1 MFLILRILLAIILA
15 LLVQYADGNQRTVHV
30 SDRSDDSSAC
40 CGPQYV
46 NCSCNS
52 LADALGYLGSNV
64 LINITT
70 DVNFSSLI
78 KKSDLENVS
87 IVGHSN
93 PTVNCKNTAGIH
105 LKFCYNC
112 IIQGITW
119 HGCGTKAKP
128 GIKLSSSSNI
138 TIQNCSFQH
147 SKGQAIVLSGAPGD
161 VNIHHCNFVHNHYGD
176 HGAAI
181 HHLSSHV
188 ANKHS
193 NLVVSYCNFV
203 DNKHVR
209 SLVYV
214 ENSISKHNNNI
225 TFQYSKFHHNQG
237 DFSIYGK
244 NCNIYIN
251 GKSSFL
257 NNTAYVLCIKDH
269 SNLIFSQNSEVN
281 FIQNTG
287 NSIFLTNYSSIIFD
301 KNSVAL
307 FYNNLG
313 TRGIIYSY
321 SNSSIIFTATCE
333 VTFKSNSARH
343 DDHYSGS
350 GGVIYSSTSYICFEG
365 NASIVFSNNSV
376 HYHGGGIYSHSSY
389 ISFKGN
395 SSTVFNNN
403 VAKWYGGGVYSE
415 FSHISFEEIASVV
428 FTYNTAIKGGAMY
441 SSQDFVTFKG
451 ISYAMLSSNNAYAH
465 GGAVY
470 IYYEY
475 YEFYANNFIFEE
487 NTSVMFSNNTSI
499 IRDGGALYLYNSA
512 ISFKG
517 NSSTV
522 FSNNIASDGGA
533 VYYRSY
539 IDGRHISF
547 EGNASTVFSN
557 NVAKADGGAIYYRG
571 NANGYNIISFEGN
584 SCTTFSNNIAIGNYD
599 SRNVYGATS
608 GYGGAIYSKKSNQP
622 NRYICFERNA
632 STVFINNTAGRKG
645 GALFLNKI
653 SICFKGNSSTMFSS
667 NNANDSGGAIAALRV
682 IITFEKF
689 SNTALIHNAA
699 KLNGGAIYSEH
710 SFVSFKANS
719 TTDFS
724 NNTATNKGGAVN
736 FKSGNISF
744 EGRSVTSFSNNIAD
758 YGGALSGGAKFAAD
772 NSSINFCD
780 NSVVN
785 FTNNK
790 ATFGA
795 IVFSEKHSRIILIE
809 NSTVI
814 YNNMIP
820 RWCNNICLLYP
831 SDDDVVMIESNGKV
845 WCSDN
850 NGFICLTKHCHCKK
864 LEDFFPP
871 DVLKHN
877 SLVNITDNVTLSST
891 ILLGKLQNFSI
902 IGHNITVFCFN
913 GSLLSVYYGCR
924 NIRVEG
930 ITWIGCGSYD
940 ISNNID
946 YSALHLYCDGI
957 LIQNCNFQYSIVSAL
972 TFYVKRENVNI
983 SYCNFMNNNNY
994 VHHGSAIRCSSYN
1007 KIDYFD
1013 SYHDHWVLKNIQ
1025 STFMLHI
1032 SNCDFSHN
1040 GYAKSILSFDYH
1052 YKNYNSITHIYLS
1065 NSNFQ
1070 NNQGISV
1077 YLPHDNF
1084 NIHIVGEVLFE
1095 NNVAESGAGLYI
1107 NEKNSYVIFHRNSIV
1122 KFINN
1127 SVDHN
1132 GAAIFLNSHSS
1143 VTFEQN
1149 SNVTFNDNKATS
1161 GTIYSK
1167 ANSNVTF
1174 KATCL
1179 VKFNGNSAT
1188 QYGSAIHSFDNS
1200 QVVFKGKSSVT
1211 FSNNVVSSNVKDLW
1225 LGGTVFSENNG
1236 YVSFEENSFTLFS
1249 NNSADFGA
1257 AIFSLYNSSVTFKD
1271 QSKVMFNSN
1280 IAQRCGVMTS
1290 VVFSTIS
1297 YNDHT
1302 IVTYNT
1308 NVASYTFTSNLEI
1321 SAGIMCT
1328 FQRTN
1333 IIITG
1338 HSFIA
1343 FANNEAA
1350 GSGAMVLSESDI
1362 TTEAYS
1368 TIMFK
1373 NNIAQYTSGGTFMC
1387 TKNSSVTIKGNSNVT
1402 FDSNKASQSGGA
1414 IHNMCQ
1420 ITFKDN
1426 SISTFINNTAKNN
1439 GGAIVCSQPSQVSFE
1454 GNTTVT
1460 FDGNIADD
1468 GGALYSANSTVIF
1481 KDAPT
1486 VLFYNN
1492 TARRSGGVG
1501 YFSLNSKMIIRGT
1514 TTVRFDN
1521 NTGEKNAGVLYCI
1534 RSNIIFKGNSTI
1546 TLTHNRALDG
1556 GAFLAD
1562 DHSNISLAEN
1572 SVLLFVSNKAALS
1585 GGAGYFNS
1593 HCNFIIEGNVMV
1605 TFDNNR
1611 AYYGGAVCVNNNTGL
1626 TLQGYSTVF
1635 FCNNSATEGGGAVN
1649 VLNNSSMSLKDNT
1662 TAKFTKNSAQY
1673 GGAISLDTTAI
1684 MANNSYIQSAKFT
1697 NNIAKFSGN
1706 LVYQDVAELCNSSDC
1721 LTNRIIGMSKEFIAT
1736 PPNELKFYDPAI
1748 CIDHDN
1754 DTQCNNYY
1762 VKNIMLGREIV
1773 IPVCLLDYY
1782 NHSVES
1788 AHFSVQSKT
1797 YSNYFASGPKNTL
1810 ISCQTFEGI
1819 SVMGNQSL
1827 SRSENF
1833 SIIISLNTVLYS
1845 DWKQI
1850 VVNLT
1855 IELSPCYLGFWQY
1868 SKLEKCTCYNAND
1881 IVFCSDSSSTIKRGY
1896 WFGSIAGKPTV
1907 TFCPIDY
1914 CNFTCCETS
1923 NGYHHLSPVRE
1934 NQCKSQR
1941 SGAACG
1947 SCTYGYTLSFDS
1959 SKCVNVE
1966 SCTAGQTVLVI
1977 LLIAIYWI
1985 VIIMLVFGMMYYK
1998 VKIGYLYSISYYY
2011 SILDIILNPNLQ
2023 ATRGL
2028 YLTVNIMS
2036 SFSKITPQFLGELC
2050 LLTGMSGI
2058 DQQFI
2063 HYIHPSAVI
2072 LILVMIS
2079 LLARKS
2085 PRISTIISRG
2095 IIHVICLLLLLSYTS
2110 VASTSLLLMRSLTF
2124 YEINKVYTY
2133 LSPDIEYFHGRHL
2146 PYSIVALLCAVTI
2159 VIGLPLLLTF
2169 EPILNHKLNFTRIK
2183 PLLDQFQGCYKDKYR
2198 CFAGYYMICRL
2209 VIIAIVIINSSN
2221 DFVVSY
2227 MLIIVCGLTDL
2238 IHVTVKPYSNDILNK
2253 FDGTILH
2260 LIIFIA
2266 ALPLFDD
2273 FDSPLAITIAFVLVI
2288 LPLVNFIAITL
2299 FMHRDYFKKI
2309 VTHYTSKNESPSNSD
2324 VNNNEIP
2331 MREFDHAIDNNMRI
2345 NAAIC
2350 DM

>member
-30 SDRSDDSSAC
+30 SDRSDDSSTC

-70 DVNFSSLI
+70 DVKFSSLI
-78 KKSDLENVS
+78 KKLDLENVS
-87 IVGHSN
+87 IVGYSN
-93 PTVNCKNTAGIH
+93 PTVECKNTAGIH

-119 HGCGTKAKP
+119 HGCGTKTKP

-138 TIQNCSFQH
+138 TIKNCSFQH
-147 SKGQAIVLSGAPGD
+147 SKGQAIVLSGVSGD
-161 VNIHHCNFVHNHYGD
+161 VSIHHCNFVHNNRYRE

-193 NLVVSYCNFV
+193 NLVVSYCNFA

-209 SLVYV
+209 SLVYI
-214 ENSISKHNNNI
+214 ENRISKHNNNI
-225 TFQYSKFHHNQG
+225 TIYYSKFHHNQG
-237 DFSIYGK
+237 DFSIYGI
-244 NCNIYIN
+244 NCNIYIS

-257 NNTAYVLCIKDH
+257 NNTADVLSINVH
-269 SNLIFSQNSEVN
+269 STLIFSQNSEVN

-287 NSIFLTNYSSIIFD
+287 NSVFLTNYSSIIFD

-313 TRGIIYSY
+313 TRARGIIYSE

-333 VTFKSNSARH
+333 VTFKSYSAR
-343 DDHYSGS
+343 DDVFRGY

-376 HYHGGGIYSHSSY
+376 DYRCGGIYSCSGY

-403 VAKWYGGGVYSE
+403 NARYGGAIYSDDSNNIFIKGNSCVVFSNNNAAYGGGVYSK
-415 FSHISFEEIASVV
+415 FSHISFEGNASIV
-428 FTYNTAIKGGAMY
+428 FTYNTAGGHGGAIY
-441 SSQDFVTFKG
+441 STQSFVTFKG
-451 ISYAMLSSNNAYAH
+451 ISYTVLSSNNAYDY

-470 IYYEY
+470 INYNSN
-475 YEFYANNFIFEE
+475 AIFEE
-487 NTSVMFSNNTSI
+487 NTSVVFSNNTSTTKH
-499 IRDGGALYLYNSA
+499 GGALYLLNSV

-522 FSNNIASDGGA
+522 FSDNIGSCGGA
-533 VYYRSY
+533 IDFRSN

-547 EGNASTVFSN
+547 EGNASAVFSN
-557 NVAKADGGAIYYRG
+557 NVARDNGGAIYYRG
-571 NANGYNIISFEGN
+571 SANGYISFEGN
-584 SCTTFSNNIAIGNYD
+584 SCTMFSNNTAIGTYD
-599 SRNVYGATS
+599 QRDLDGPVYGN
-608 GYGGAIYSKKSNQP
+608 GGAIYYKYYIRS
-622 NRYICFERNA
+622 NRYICFEGNA
-632 STVFINNTAGRKG
+632 SAVFINNTADQNG
-645 GALFLNKI
+645 GALYLNNI
-653 SICFKGNSSTMFSS
+653 NICFKGNSSTMFSS

-682 IITFEKF
+682 IMTFEKF
-689 SNTALIHNAA
+689 SNTTFIHNTA
-699 KLNGGAIYSEH
+699 KLNGRAIYSEH

-744 EGRSVTSFSNNIAD
+744 EGLSVTSFSNNIAD
-758 YGGALSGGAKFAAD
+758 YGGALSTAD
-772 NSSINFCD
+772 HTSINFCD
-780 NSVVN
+780 SSVVN

-795 IVFSEKHSRIILIE
+795 IVFSEKHSRIILTE

-814 YNNMIP
+814 YNDMIP
-820 RWCNNICLLYP
+820 RWCNNICLPYP
-831 SDDDVVMIESNGKV
+831 SDDDVVMIEGNGKV
-845 WCSDN
+845 WCSYR

-864 LEDFFPP
+864 LEDFFPL

-891 ILLGKLQNFSI
+891 ILLSNLHNFSI
-902 IGHNITVFCFN
+902 IGHNITVFCVN
-913 GSLLSVYYGCR
+913 GGRLSVYYGCR

-930 ITWIGCGSYD
+930 ISWIGCGSYD

-946 YSALHLYCDGI
+946 NSALLLICDGI
-957 LIQNCNFQYSIVSAL
+957 LIQNCNFQYSVGSAL
-972 TFYVKRENVNI
+972 AIYHSRENVNI

-994 VHHGSAIRCSSYN
+994 VHHGSAIQCSFDN
-1007 KIDYFD
+1007 EIDFD
-1013 SYHDHWVLKNIQ
+1013 SYLFHGLLKNTQ
-1025 STFMLHI
+1025 STFTLHI

-1065 NSNFQ
+1065 NSSFQ
-1070 NNQGISV
+1070 NNQGIPV

-1084 NIHIVGEVLFE
+1084 ILHINGEVLFE

-1107 NEKNSYVIFHRNSIV
+1107 NEENSYVIFHRNSIV

-1132 GAAIFLNSHSS
+1132 GATIFLNSHSS

-1149 SNVTFNDNKATS
+1149 SHVTFNDNKATN

-1167 ANSNVTF
+1167 ASSNVTF

-1179 VKFNGNSAT
+1179 VKFNGNSAS

-1211 FSNNVVSSNVKDLW
+1211 FSNNFVSSNVIDLW

-1236 YVSFEENSFTLFS
+1236 YVSFQENSFTLFS

-1280 IAQRCGVMTS
+1280 IAQHCGVITCA
-1290 VVFSTIS
+1290 VFSTVS

-1302 IVTYNT
+1302 IVT
-1308 NVASYTFTSNLEI
+1308 
-1321 SAGIMCT
+1321 
-1328 FQRTN
+1328 
-1333 IIITG
+1333 
-1338 HSFIA
+1338 
-1343 FANNEAA
+1343 
-1350 GSGAMVLSESDI
+1350 
-1362 TTEAYS
+1362 
-1368 TIMFK
+1368 
-1373 NNIAQYTSGGTFMC
+1373 
-1387 TKNSSVTIKGNSNVT
+1387 
-1402 FDSNKASQSGGA
+1402 
-1414 IHNMCQ
+1414 
-1420 ITFKDN
+1420 
-1426 SISTFINNTAKNN
+1426 FINNTATNN
-1439 GGAIVCSQPSQVSFE
+1439 GGAIVCSQPSQISFK
-1454 GNTTVT
+1454 GNSTVT
-1460 FDGNIADD
+1460 FDVNIADN
-1468 GGALYSANSTVIF
+1468 GGALYSANSTVIV
-1481 KDAPT
+1481 KDAST

-1501 YFSLNSKMIIRGT
+1501 YFSLDSKMIIRGT

-1521 NTGEKNAGVLYCI
+1521 NIGEKNAGVLYCI

-1556 GAFLAD
+1556 GAAFLAD
-1562 DHSNISLAEN
+1562 DHSNISLTEN
-1572 SVLLFVSNKAALS
+1572 SILLFVSNKAALS

-1593 HCNFIIEGNVMV
+1593 HCNFIMEGNVMV

-1626 TLQGYSTVF
+1626 TLQGNSTIF
-1635 FCNNSATEGGGAVN
+1635 FCNNSAIEGGGAVN

-1662 TAKFTKNSAQY
+1662 TAEFTKNSAQY
-1673 GGAISLDTTAI
+1673 GGVISLDTTAVI
-1684 MANNSYIQSAKFT
+1684 VNSSYIQSVKFT

-1721 LTNRIIGMSKEFIAT
+1721 LTNRMIGMSKEFIAT
-1736 PPNELKFYDPAI
+1736 PPNELRFYDLAI

-1788 AHFSVQSKT
+1788 THFSVQSKT
-1797 YSNYFASGPKNTL
+1797 HSIYFNSGPKDTL

-1819 SVMGNQSL
+1819 SIIGNQSL

-1833 SIIISLNTVLYS
+1833 SIIISLNTALYS

-1850 VVNLT
+1850 VINLT

-1923 NGYHHLSPVRE
+1923 NGYYHLSPVRD

-1966 SCTAGQTVLVI
+1966 SCTAGQSVLVI

-1985 VIIMLVFGMMYYK
+1985 VIIMSVFGMMYYK

-2011 SILDIILNPNLQ
+2011 SIVDIILYPNLQ

-2028 YLTVNIMS
+2028 YLTVSIMS
-2036 SFSKITPQFLGELC
+2036 TVYLKLRHSF
-2050 LLTGMSGI
+2050 
-2058 DQQFI
+2058 
-2063 HYIHPSAVI
+2063 
-2072 LILVMIS
+2072 
-2079 LLARKS
+2079 
-2085 PRISTIISRG
+2085 
-2095 IIHVICLLLLLSYTS
+2095 
-2110 VASTSLLLMRSLTF
+2110 
-2124 YEINKVYTY
+2124 
-2133 LSPDIEYFHGRHL
+2133 
-2146 PYSIVALLCAVTI
+2146 
-2159 VIGLPLLLTF
+2159 
-2169 EPILNHKLNFTRIK
+2169 
-2183 PLLDQFQGCYKDKYR
+2183 
-2198 CFAGYYMICRL
+2198 
-2209 VIIAIVIINSSN
+2209 
-2221 DFVVSY
+2221 
-2227 MLIIVCGLTDL
+2227 
-2238 IHVTVKPYSNDILNK
+2238 
-2253 FDGTILH
+2253 
-2260 LIIFIA
+2260 
-2266 ALPLFDD
+2266 
-2273 FDSPLAITIAFVLVI
+2273 
-2288 LPLVNFIAITL
+2288 
-2299 FMHRDYFKKI
+2299 
-2309 VTHYTSKNESPSNSD
+2309 
-2324 VNNNEIP
+2324 
-2331 MREFDHAIDNNMRI
+2331 
-2345 NAAIC
+2345 
-2350 DM
+2350 